1 MNKLTDTY
9 ELSNGVQI
17 PVVGFGTWQTPSGD
31 VAKASVKSALAA
43 GYRHLDTAEMYH
55 NESSVGEGIAESG
68 VAREDIFLTSKLAN
82 TEHTYDQAQA
92 AFAQTLKDLGVDY
105 LDLFLIHWPNPA
117 AYREDNWESHLQETW
132 RAFEDLYNE
141 GKIKAI
147 GVSNFRPRHFK
158 VLEETQTIM
167 PMVNQ
172 IRLAPGD
179 TNKETIDY
187 AHDHNIQLEAYS
199 PLGTGAIFA
208 EPTMVE
214 IAERVGRTVAQVTLR
229 WSLQNGFLPLPKSVH
244 ADRIEENTH
253 LFDFELSDEDMA
265 KINAL
270 EGVVG
275 YAQDPDTATF

>member
-68 VAREDIFLTSKLAN
+68 IAREDIFLTSKLAN

-167 PMVNQ
+167 PMINQ

>member
-68 VAREDIFLTSKLAN
+68 IAREDIFLTSKLAN

-92 AFAQTLKDLGVDY
+92 AFAQTLKDLDVDY

-117 AYREDNWESHLQETW
+117 AYREDNWENHLQETW

-167 PMVNQ
+167 PMINQ

>member
-105 LDLFLIHWPNPA
+105 LDLFLIHWPNPS

-167 PMVNQ
+167 PMINQ

-179 TNKETIDY
+179 TNKETIAY

-270 EGVVG
+270 EGVVD

>member
-167 PMVNQ
+167 PMINQ

>member
-214 IAERVGRTVAQVTLR
+214 IAERIGRSVAQVTLR

>member
-68 VAREDIFLTSKLAN
+68 IAREDIFLTSKLAN

-117 AYREDNWESHLQETW
+117 AYREDNWENHLQETW

-167 PMVNQ
+167 PMINQ

>member
-9 ELSNGVQI
+9 ELANGVKI

-31 VAKASVKSALAA
+31 VAKASVKSALAS

-68 VAREDIFLTSKLAN
+68 IAREDIFLTSKLAN
-82 TEHTYDQAQA
+82 TDHTYAETQT

-158 VLEETQTIM
+158 ILEETQTIT
-167 PMVNQ
+167 PMINQ

-179 TNKETIDY
+179 TPKETIDY
-187 AHDHNIQLEAYS
+187 CHKHNIQLEAYS
-199 PLGTGAIFA
+199 PLGTGAIFT
-208 EPTMVE
+208 EPTMVK
-214 IAERVGRTVAQVTLR
+214 IANRIGRSVAQVTLR

-265 KINAL
+265 EINSL
-270 EGVVG
+270 DGVVG